1 MNSSITVDRVMF
13 LTMSL
18 VVLVATT
25 QRFEGDIPAL
35 VAFLT
40 VVGGVIVF
48 E

>member
-1 MNSSITVDRVMF
+1 MNSSITIDRVMF
-13 LTMSL
+13 LIMSL

-25 QRFEGDIPAL
+25 QRFDGDLSAL

-40 VVGGVIVF
+40 VIGGVVIL